1 VSDAIVVGAGPNGLA
16 AAITLAKA
24 GRSVQIIEAN
34 DQIGGGSRSAELTL
48 PGYIHDIC
56 SAIHPLG
63 VASPVFRQMNLAD
76 HGLAWVFPPVE
87 LAHPFDDGSV
97 ALLKRS
103 IAETGESLG
112 ADADAWSKVMQPL
125 ADNSDLILDALL
137 NPLKAARRPIVMA
150 GFGLHAIRS
159 AKGVVNALFEEQH
172 ARGLFGG
179 IAAHSFLRLDQMP
192 SASLG
197 VMLGLL
203 GHAVG
208 WPMPRGGSQK
218 IPDAMAAHFRSLGG
232 EIVAGQPVES
242 IDDLP
247 AADAV
252 LFDVTP
258 RQLIDITGHR
268 FPDGYRR
275 RLSRFRYGP
284 GTFKMDFALDGPI
297 PWTAPGCSQAGTVHL
312 GATFEEIADAEYS
325 VLQGNHPDRPFVLLA
340 QQSLFDETRAPE
352 GKHTVWAYCHVPN
365 GSTVDMTGQI
375 ERQIERFAPGFRD
388 RILAKTVMAPAAL
401 ERYNANYVGGDITG
415 GFLDLRQL
423 FTRPVVRIPPYTT
436 PDKRIY
442 ICSSS
447 TPPGGGVHG
456 ICGFHAARSALRRA
470 W

>member
-1 VSDAIVVGAGPNGLA
+1 MSDAIVVGAGPNGLA
-16 AAITLAKA
+16 AAITLAEA

-48 PGYIHDIC
+48 PGYIHDVC
-56 SAIHPLG
+56 SAIHPFG
-63 VASPVFRQMNLAD
+63 VASPVFRKMNLAN
-76 HGLAWVFPPVE
+76 HGLEWVFPPVE

-97 ALLKRS
+97 AMLKRS
-103 IAETGESLG
+103 IVETGESLG
-112 ADADAWSKVMQPL
+112 ADADAWSKFMQPL
-125 ADNSDLILDALL
+125 ADNAELIMDSLL

-159 AKGVVNALFEEQH
+159 AKGVVNALFKEQH
-172 ARGLFGG
+172 ARGLFAG

-197 VMLGLL
+197 VMLGFMA
-203 GHAVG
+203 HVEG
-208 WPMPRGGSQK
+208 WPLARGGSQK
-218 IPDAMAAHFRSLGG
+218 IPDALAAHFRSLGG
-232 EIVAGQPVES
+232 EIITGQPVKS

-247 AADAV
+247 PADAV

-258 RQLIDITGHR
+258 RQLIDIAGHR

-297 PWTAPGCSQAGTVHL
+297 PWTSPGCSQAGTVHL
-312 GATFEEIADAEYS
+312 GGTFEEIADAEYN
-325 VLQGNHPDRPFVLLA
+325 VLQGNHPDRPFVLVA
-340 QQSLFDETRAPE
+340 QQSMFDDTRAPE

-365 GSTVDMTGQI
+365 GSTVDMADQI

-388 RILAKTVMAPAAL
+388 RILAKSIMAPAKL